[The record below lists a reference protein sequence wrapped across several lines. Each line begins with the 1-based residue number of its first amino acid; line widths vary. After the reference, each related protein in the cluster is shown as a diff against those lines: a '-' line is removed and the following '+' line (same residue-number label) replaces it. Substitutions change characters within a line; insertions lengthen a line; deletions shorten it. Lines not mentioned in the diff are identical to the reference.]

1 MMTTLN
7 STNGQTIAVYKI
19 VNWVITTSNP
29 VADLSSKLIGEK
41 DVVVSVYQNFYF
53 SLIIYSKDSRIVDP
67 IVY

>member
-29 VADLSSKLIGEK
+29 VADLSSKLIGE
-41 DVVVSVYQNFYF
+41 
-53 SLIIYSKDSRIVDP
+53 
-67 IVY
+67 